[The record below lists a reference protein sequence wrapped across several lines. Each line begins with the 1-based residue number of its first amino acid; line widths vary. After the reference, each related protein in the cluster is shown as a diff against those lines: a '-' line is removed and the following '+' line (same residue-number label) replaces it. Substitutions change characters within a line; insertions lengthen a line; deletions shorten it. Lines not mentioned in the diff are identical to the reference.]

1 MDQDAVFKAL
11 ADPSRRKLLDVL
23 HEQDGQT
30 LNALSSHLEMT
41 RFGCMKHLQILEDAG
56 LVVARKAG
64 REKLHYLNT
73 IPIQLVYDRWVSKY
87 AQRWSTALTSL
98 KFALEDET
106 MAAYP
111 SHVFE
116 VYIRTTPERLW
127 QALTDGSITQ
137 QYYYGTAVQSTW
149 QTGARMTYESPN
161 NGGTMIDGEVIESDP
176 PRKLVTTFIPLFEPE
191 GNRPTSKVT
200 WEIVPMGAT
209 CKLTLTHESMGAP
222 AVTAG
227 QISGWSIIL
236 SGLKTLLE
244 TGEALVL
251 EEAVTA

>member
-23 HEQDGQT
+23 HQQDGQT

-41 RFGCMKHLQILEDAG
+41 RFGCMKHLQVLE
-56 LVVARKAG
+56 
-64 REKLHYLNT
+64 
-73 IPIQLVYDRWVSKY
+73 VYDRWVSKY

-137 QYYYGTAVQSTW
+137 QYYYGTAVQSSW
-149 QTGARMTYESPN
+149 QPGARMTYEYPD
-161 NGGTMIDGEVIESDP
+161 NGGTMIDGEVLEADP

-191 GNRPTSKVT
+191 GSRPTSKVT
-200 WEIVPMGAT
+200 WEILPMGAT
-209 CKLTLTHESMGAP
+209 CKLMLIHESMGAP

-227 QISGWSIIL
+227 LISGWSIIL

-244 TGEALVL
+244 TGEVLVL
-251 EEAVTA
+251 EEAETT